1 MVQKFQSPVRV
12 YKHPFELVM
21 LAYEKRFPKCPQMPI
36 VLDCEI
42 VKDEVLENGAQRKTS
57 RRCKLAVDAPYIF
70 KKLIGVEH
78 VYFLQHNYLDLA
90 NRTLNI
96 EAVNES
102 FSSRIEIFERCRYY
116 AHPENPDWT
125 CFDQTATL
133 DIKNF
138 FGFEHS
144 MEKMGMKQYTQTTL
158 KGKEIIEYFINE
170 LKEEGIT
177 EVARWQ
183 PPADAPPLSPKTRVE
198 GEEDAEK
205 ENGSDVVNG
214 GGSEKRPSIHD
225 ILLDGDFIAKH
236 LGQLTP
242 MQESKLLELRKLLDS
257 QEEVEKM
264 PDYQTILR
272 FLRARDWHVN
282 QALTMLKD
290 SLKWRKEQDIDS
302 LLSDYQ
308 MPSVVSDHFP
318 GGWHHHD
325 KDGRPIYILRLGHMD
340 VKGLLKSIGTE
351 GFLKLALHICEEGIQ
366 KIKESA
372 ENVGKPVLDWCL
384 LVDLEGLSMRHLWRP
399 GVKALLNIIENVESN
414 YPETMGR
421 VLVVRAPRVF
431 PIAWTIVS
439 AFIDENT
446 RSKFL
451 FYGITDDEHTKE
463 SLEQYIDADIVPD
476 FLGGPCKPSLAS
488 LSYVDQITPYYFTHC
503 YLANCDCTLIH
514 EGSLVP
520 KNLYKMNSLEEG
532 DDALDNHQDNNT
544 KTASAAAAGSSG
556 LDPQHHH
563 NVYKTIELRTG
574 YSHEVIIRNSDPKSV
589 LTWDFDVLRSDLH
602 FTLFRVTKELPE
614 KHDLAVSFFD
624 ISDFTEGV
632 NYFKEEPTLVCHN
645 KESVQGSHVMNH
657 KDNYVMHWFSP
668 TCGAEGPAQLNYFYE
683 VLSSANYKGSMT
695 SLQSAFSSNS
705 ASSSCQSR

>member
-476 FLGGPCKPSLAS
+476 FLGGPCK
-488 LSYVDQITPYYFTHC
+488 
-503 YLANCDCTLIH
+503 TLIH